1 MQHIIGI
8 SRNQMFFSPEA
19 SGLEDRISADN
30 PIRFIDAFVETI
42 ALESLGFS
50 VKTIKSKG
58 RSSFDTKVFL
68 KIYLYGYLNGHSLQN
83 CLTIVGYQRGRV

>member
-8 SRNQMFFSPEA
+8 PRNQLFFSPEA

-50 VKTIKSKG
+50 VKTIKSEG
-58 RSSFDTKVFL
+58 RPSFDTKVSL
-68 KIYLYGYLNGHSLQN
+68 KIYL
-83 CLTIVGYQRGRV
+83 

>member
-8 SRNQMFFSPEA
+8 PRNQMFFSPEA

-30 PIRFIDAFVETI
+30 PIRFIDAFIETI

-50 VKTIKSKG
+50 QTEIGSNYSG
-58 RSSFDTKVFL
+58 RST
-68 KIYLYGYLNGHSLQN
+68 
-83 CLTIVGYQRGRV
+83 